1 MIFSMITLCSAS
13 GIDDVTDAA
22 FRVRLY
28 SCWPLVMFLRAGQR
42 QMFAEPL
49 SYTEHYLMMQQPMM
63 VSLQSLSHY
72 NIFLA
77 YSTFSYI
84 YRILI
89 ILAEMLDSTMSFDQL
104 AQMMSG

>member
-28 SCWPLVMFLRAGQR
+28 SCWPLVMFFRAGQK

-49 SYTEHYLMMQQPMM
+49 SYTEHYLMMQQQRRLPRLK
-63 VSLQSLSHY
+63 SPWFPCKSSLSH
-72 NIFLA
+72 
-77 YSTFSYI
+77 
-84 YRILI
+84 
-89 ILAEMLDSTMSFDQL
+89 
-104 AQMMSG
+104 